1 MLLRKGEIKPWGDK
15 GGLRPPLAGYGGTI
29 KNKTHED
36 NNTFKR

>member
-1 MLLRKGEIKPWGDK
+1 MLLRKGEVKPWGDK
-15 GGLRPPLAGYGGTI
+15 GGLRPPLAECGNY